1 MPDARRKNYYS
12 AVKDRLFTDLVRPLL
27 NEGGTLP
34 SKKDL
39 AKRYNV
45 NVGTLDKALQELAVE
60 GFIEKRMGSG
70 TYVLPQN
77 GGTQGEIAVLMDCH
91 TVNDRKAA
99 EYSWRLDDEVQKALH
114 TAKRSFRH
122 YADKRL
128 PELRTSVLPI
138 QLIEDIKQK
147 KISVLIAQTDKYREP
162 LEAAKIPVISSGH
175 CFGWGEVSRDMR
187 AVGEQAANL
196 LVAKGCKKIELI
208 SAIVHEW
215 DNAEQQ
221 NAMNRP
227 LRAGIANAMRQF
239 GYSGPECWLSPEMV
253 SKKELWP
260 SEYDISAEM
269 AGYNLCKILFKT
281 HKPDGLLIYT
291 DCLAEGVARAL
302 KEMNLKLGKDIQAVV
317 LGNKELD
324 FPWLKGFLRLDTSI
338 AETATAFVSLAL
350 AAERNEAP
358 KEIKL
363 HSKLNNNKED

>member
-12 AVKDRLFTDLVRPLL
+12 EVKDRVFSDLVKPLL
-27 NEGGTLP
+27 KEGGALP

-60 GFIEKRMGSG
+60 GFIQKRMGSG

-77 GGTQGEIAVLMDCH
+77 GGTHGEIGVFMDCH
-91 TVNDRKAA
+91 PLDDRKAA
-99 EYSWRLDDEVQKALH
+99 EYSCRIDDEVQRALH
-114 TAKRSFRH
+114 AVKRNFRH
-122 YADKRL
+122 YADRRQ
-128 PELRTSVLPI
+128 PEFRTSALPV
-138 QLIEDIKQK
+138 QLVEDIERK
-147 KISVLIAQTDKYREP
+147 KISVLISQQGNCKEQ
-162 LEAAKIPVISSGH
+162 LEALKIPVIYIGH

-187 AVGEQAANL
+187 DAGQQAANL

-215 DNAEQQ
+215 DNPEQQ
-221 NAMNRP
+221 DSVNRP
-227 LRAGIANAMRQF
+227 LRAGMANALRPY
-239 GYSGPECWLSPEMV
+239 GLPAPECWLSPKMV

-260 SEYDISAEM
+260 YEHSMTVET

-281 HKPDGLLIYT
+281 HKPDGLVIYT

-302 KEMNLKLGKDIQAVV
+302 KELNLKLGKDIQAVV

-324 FPWLKGFLRLDTSI
+324 FPWLNGFLRLDTSI
-338 AETATAFVSLAL
+338 VETATALVSLAI

-363 HSKLNNNKED
+363 HSKLNKKKED